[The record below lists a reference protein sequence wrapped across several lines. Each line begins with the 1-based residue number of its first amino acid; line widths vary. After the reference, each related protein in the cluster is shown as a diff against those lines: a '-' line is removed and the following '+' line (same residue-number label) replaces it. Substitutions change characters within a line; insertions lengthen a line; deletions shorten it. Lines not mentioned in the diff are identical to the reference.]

1 MTRTLLSRLR
11 RFGRR
16 QDGTATI
23 EFVILFPVFMV
34 LTVSAVEMGILTLRQ
49 VMLER
54 GIDITVRALRVGTM
68 VNPTFGEVKAAICSS
83 AQIIPNCSAVLHL
96 ALTPI
101 STADWAVPEDGI
113 TCVDRN
119 DDIDPLINAAQID
132 SGERNEFML
141 MRACSVFDPMFP
153 TYGLGPHLPTDES
166 GGYRLIASTSFVN
179 EP

>member
-1 MTRTLLSRLR
+1 MIRFLRARLG
-11 RFGRR
+11 RFARAGE
-16 QDGTATI
+16 GTATV
-23 EFVILFPVFMV
+23 EFVILFPIFMV

-54 GIDITVRALRVGTM
+54 GIDLTVRLLRIGTM
-68 VNPTFGEVKAAICSS
+68 VDPTFGEVKAAICEN
-83 AQIIPNCSAVLHL
+83 ALIIPNCMDVLSL
-96 ALTPI
+96 ELTPI
-101 STADWAVPEDGI
+101 STDTWAVPAGD
-113 TCVDRN
+113 TACVDRTE
-119 DDIDPLINAAQID
+119 DIDPLINATQLD

-153 TYGLGPHLPTDES
+153 TYGLGPSLPKDAS